1 MIDAIWKWLLDNY
14 PGIVIVL
21 TISLVVWKISR
32 WYFKFEERIRKCESF
47 DNLIE
52 DVKTD
57 IHSIHKDIDGVKMD
71 IKSIKDYLVNKDQ
84 SATSILAM
92 KNSPMV
98 LNDNGSMIYNIV
110 NGDRFI
116 TENQDVLLSRIADK
130 KPRTL
135 LDVEIAAKEVCL
147 DLLSNPIFDG
157 IKNIV
162 YNHPAVKIK
171 KEDGTESDYVF
182 TIADV
187 CFVLSLPLRDI
198 YLKVHPNFEDVSDID
213 KK

>member
-1 MIDAIWKWLLDNY
+1 
-14 PGIVIVL
+14 
-21 TISLVVWKISR
+21 
-32 WYFKFEERIRKCESF
+32 
-47 DNLIE
+47 
-52 DVKTD
+52 
-57 IHSIHKDIDGVKMD
+57 
-71 IKSIKDYLVNKDQ
+71 
-84 SATSILAM
+84 M

>member
-1 MIDAIWKWLLDNY
+1 MDATLNWLAANY
-14 PGIVIVL
+14 PLLFIFLVIFLIGWWARGVL
-21 TISLVVWKISR
+21 SKLENRVT
-32 WYFKFEERIRKCESF
+32 KCEEKESEFATVIEKIGINF
-47 DNLIE
+47 DKVRENIQ
-52 DVKTD
+52 
-57 IHSIHKDIDGVKMD
+57 
-71 IKSIKDYLVNKDQ
+71 SIKDYLVNKDQ